1 MAKNNQQR
9 NFITQQMQNY
19 GDDWIVAIKPEE
31 IQRQGKR
38 IVKEMVQG
46 KMNYEQVGKYFLDS
60 KFMNNLIVSLQ
71 NELEVKGLYLNA
83 VTFYKQYYPT
93 VPNITYHENHLQAVY
108 YICSTVL
115 NKLIAVRDTQDI
127 GYLTDISGLLFNY
140 RNHLE

>member
-19 GDDWIVAIKPEE
+19 GDEWIVAIKPED

-46 KMNYEQVGKYFLDS
+46 KMNYEQVGKFFLDS
-60 KFMNNLIVSLQ
+60 KFINNLIVSLQ

-83 VTFYKQYYPT
+83 VSFYKQYYPT
-93 VPNITYHENHLQAVY
+93 IPNITYHENHLQAVCH
-108 YICSTVL
+108 ICSTVL
-115 NKLIAVRDTQDI
+115 SKLYIVRDTQDI
-127 GYLTDISGLLFNY
+127 GYLTDIPGLLFNY